1 MAISSTGE
9 DRFDMGRV
17 INRAFAVI
25 GRNIVLFLGLALLLS
40 ALPGVLFQFL
50 IDLDRT
56 AVPADNYLILLVSVL
71 VNSAF
76 TYILVAALSYAMIS
90 DLNDERP
97 TFGKAIGVGLRYAL
111 PLLLLAIISLLGIYA
126 GLLLLIV
133 PGIILAMMWSV
144 AAPAMVTEHLGII
157 ASLGRSRA
165 LTKGSRWPIFGLL
178 LVAGIVLFVPLLI
191 TPLLT
196 GALGSAQPA
205 PMLPR
210 FGVGTVIQALLGA
223 GASVILNAILAAI
236 YVELRT
242 IKEGASTET
251 LANIFA

>member
-1 MAISSTGE
+1 MEFSATGD

-17 INRAFAVI
+17 VSRAFGVI
-25 GRNIVLFLGLALLLS
+25 GRNIVLFMGLALLLS
-40 ALPGVLFQFL
+40 ALPAILFQFL
-50 IDLDRT
+50 IDLNQSVT
-56 AVPADNYLILLVSVL
+56 PPYNYLIPLVSGL

-90 DLNDERP
+90 DLDDARP
-97 TFGKAIGVGLRYAL
+97 TFGKALGVGLRYAL
-111 PLLLLAIISLLGIYA
+111 PLFLLAILSLLGIYA
-126 GLLLLIV
+126 GLLFLLV
-133 PGIILAMMWSV
+133 PGVMLATMWCV
-144 AAPAMVTEHLGII
+144 AAPAMVTEQLGIT

-178 LVAGIVLFVPLLI
+178 LGAGIVLFVPLLI

-196 GALGSAQPA
+196 GAIGSPQPGLI
-205 PMLPR
+205 MPR

-242 IKEGASTET
+242 IKEGASTEA
-251 LANIFA
+251 LASIFA